1 MTSGG
6 QDPREPRAPQGA
18 GAEPLSKRAAIGA
31 AGGLVLAAAAFGV
44 LSMTAPPESSSEN
57 ARGGPTLALLAAPA
71 PSAPMPRAWWDAYAA
86 EPAQAPTT
94 ASKSAAPSRKLAI
107 LALKAAVVGPEGRD
121 VVDDAVVLVSDGKIE
136 AIGPRAST
144 AIPAGYEVLDR
155 SDKWITPGFVD
166 LHCHIAGKS
175 FLVNDI
181 NDMVYLT
188 NPELRASSVVE
199 PDNPNLRRAIGGGV
213 TSVLFIPGSGTNMG
227 GQGVLLKTGLEHFEE
242 MRIRDPGSLK
252 LAQAGNPERWAINP
266 GRSFMNWNTRNTFAR
281 GLTHAKLRKA
291 DPKLPRNIQWDV
303 FGPLAD
309 KTTQVSTHTQIYQV
323 VLMTLT
329 MVRQGFGLD
338 VYIDHGE
345 WFGSKLAGIAQEI
358 GAGAII
364 GPREIDRFTPGF
376 SIDTDGQIQGI
387 AAQYQKNGHKEIGF
401 NTDSPVIPQE
411 ELHVQAATACRFGF
425 DGTRM
430 DALRGLTIV
439 PAKTAGIAGR
449 VGSLAPGKD
458 ADLLVCDGDP
468 VDPRTTIEAVFI
480 EGRSVYDMRTEER
493 RW

>member
-1 MTSGG
+1 MRSSRAARNEHAVRTPTSGG
-6 QDPREPRAPQGA
+6 AARSSFARAGFVALGLAGA
-18 GAEPLSKRAAIGA
+18 GVCF
-31 AGGLVLAAAAFGV
+31 VLA
-44 LSMTAPPESSSEN
+44 SS
-57 ARGGPTLALLAAPA
+57 ARPDSANGALALLSPTSSVAPA
-71 PSAPMPRAWWDAYAA
+71 PRSWWDAYEGDAKTAKPA
-86 EPAQAPTT
+86 ESNERAFAL
-94 ASKSAAPSRKLAI
+94 LAG
-107 LALKAAVVGPEGRD
+107 KAAIAGPEGRD
-121 VVDDAVVLVSDGKIE
+121 VIDGAVILVRNGKIE

-144 AIPAGYEVLDR
+144 AIPAGYEVIDR
-155 SDKWITPGFVD
+155 SDKWVTPGLVD

-188 NPELRASSVVE
+188 NPELRASSAVE
-199 PDNPNLRRAIGGGV
+199 PRNPNLERAIAGGV

-227 GQGVLLKTGLEHFEE
+227 GQGILLKTGLEHFEE

-281 GLTHAKLRKA
+281 GLAHAKLRKQDA
-291 DPKLPRNIQWDV
+291 KLARNIQWDV
-303 FGPLAD
+303 FGPLLD
-309 KTTQVSTHTQIYQV
+309 KKTQVSTHTQIFQV
-323 VLMTLT
+323 VLTTLT
-329 MVRQGFGLD
+329 MVRVGFGLD

-345 WFGSKLAGIAQEI
+345 WFGSKLAGMAQDI
-358 GAGAII
+358 GVGAII

-387 AAQYQKNGHKEIGF
+387 AAQYQKGGHKDIGF
-401 NTDSPVIPQE
+401 NTDSPVVPEE
-411 ELHVQAATACRFGF
+411 ELQLQAAQACRYGF
-425 DGTRM
+425 DGKNM

-439 PAKTAGIAGR
+439 PAKTAGIAAR

-480 EGRSVYDMRTEER
+480 EGRSVYDARTEER

>member
-1 MTSGG
+1 MSKALWVGFASTGIVAVCVIGTLSTSTPAAAPVARSWW
-6 QDPREPRAPQGA
+6 DARADSAQASTPD
-18 GAEPLSKRAAIGA
+18 SKAPA
-31 AGGLVLAAAAFGV
+31 AGER
-44 LSMTAPPESSSEN
+44 TAS
-57 ARGGPTLALLAAPA
+57 RGLALLA
-71 PSAPMPRAWWDAYAA
+71 R
-86 EPAQAPTT
+86 
-94 ASKSAAPSRKLAI
+94 
-107 LALKAAVVGPEGRD
+107 KAAVVGAEGRD
-121 VVDDAVVLVSDGKIE
+121 VIDDPVVLVKDGKIE
-136 AIGPRAST
+136 AIGPRAMI
-144 AIPAGYEVLDR
+144 AIPDGYERVDHGE
-155 SDKWITPGFVD
+155 KWITPGFVD

-175 FLVNDI
+175 FMVNDI

-188 NPELRASSVVE
+188 NPELRASSAVE
-199 PDNPNLRRAIGGGV
+199 PGTPNLKRAVAGGV

-227 GQGVLLKTGLEHFEE
+227 GQGVLLKTGLARFEE

-281 GLTHAKLRKA
+281 GLTHAKLRKQ
-291 DPKLPRNIQWDV
+291 DPKLARNIQWDA

-309 KTTQVSTHTQIYQV
+309 HTTQVSTHTQIFQV
-323 VLMTLT
+323 VLTTLT

-345 WFGSKLAGIAQEI
+345 WFGSKLAGMADEI
-358 GAGAII
+358 GVNAII

-387 AAQYQKNGHKEIGF
+387 AAQYQKNGHRNVGF
-401 NTDSPVIPQE
+401 NTDSPIVPEE
-411 ELHVQAATACRFGF
+411 ELQVQAAQACRYGF

-439 PAKTAGIAGR
+439 PAETAGIAAR

-468 VDPRTTIEAVFI
+468 VDPRTTVESVFI
-480 EGRSVYDMRTEER
+480 EGRKVYDMRTEER